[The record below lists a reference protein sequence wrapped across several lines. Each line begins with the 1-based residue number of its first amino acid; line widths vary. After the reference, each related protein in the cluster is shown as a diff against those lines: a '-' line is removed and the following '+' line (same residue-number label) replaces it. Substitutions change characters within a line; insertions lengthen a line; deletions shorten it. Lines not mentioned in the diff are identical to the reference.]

1 MKDLLNTK
9 HFYIFENQKFKI
21 FKTMFESLFFTNS
34 NKNYKSFAFK
44 YGGKNKLSVLKIK
57 IFYINFL
64 KLTKKMSDNALKD
77 RVKKFLQVER
87 ISKTE
92 FGEIA
97 DKSKKR
103 DLETN
108 VIKLATFD
116 DYKQQLKTFQD
127 FISKDVFLY
136 KISTADLNA
145 FLDDI
150 YINKALTAVTR
161 NHYLQTLRTFFNYA
175 EKHGFIMSNP
185 AKNLDNIKPG
195 IKKRL
200 PIPENIINQIFKFLQ
215 ENNENYYLLAC
226 NLLYCCFIR
235 PSEICGLK
243 IKDLSFKNQT
253 IFISQEISKNKKN
266 QVVTMPQNVVEMLL
280 DLKIYRYPSDYYII
294 GRNFTPSRDKCSDKI
309 IRAKWLKIRQK
320 LRLSDSYQFYSLKDS
335 GITKMISLLDVAQ
348 VRDQARH
355 SSISITDVYTDRTNK
370 DGNEKIKRL
379 DFKPTI

>member
-1 MKDLLNTK
+1 M
-9 HFYIFENQKFKI
+9 
-21 FKTMFESLFFTNS
+21 SFFLDYRPAHVV
-34 NKNYKSFAFK
+34 K
-44 YGGKNKLSVLKIK
+44 GKNNYYVAYSVINPESGKLTVRRIKLNYIKSKREQKYYAEELIKQLNIKLSNG
-57 IFYINFL
+57 FNPFL
-64 KLTKKMSDNALKD
+64 TETKEKLILLSDA
-77 RVKKFLQVER
+77 VKEFL
-87 ISKTE
+87 
-92 FGEIA
+92 
-97 DKSKKR
+97 KSKKR

-294 GRNFTPSRDKCSDKI
+294 GRNFTPSREKCSDKI